1 MIPRYTDV
9 EQFFSVNSE
18 DGMITTTRPLDREAQ
33 AWHNISVAAAEIGT
47 NTPAYTHTGIIVNVC
62 TMIHLLTSRHLS
74 LDIMMKHLKSFQLYS
89 SLCIFRSDCQVN
101 IFRVVASSLLIGLVQ

>member
-9 EQFFSVNSE
+9 EQFFSVSSE

-47 NTPAYTHTGIIVNVC
+47 NTPAYTHKCANVIIVNVC
-62 TMIHLLTSRHLS
+62 TMMYICSHP
-74 LDIMMKHLKSFQLYS
+74 DIFHATQRWCICTLFNSICQLY
-89 SLCIFRSDCQVN
+89 
-101 IFRVVASSLLIGLVQ
+101 RVVAAALVSGLVQ